1 MSRGRVR
8 GKTRGEW
15 IESWQGGF
23 RRRGIGGYSG
33 DLVSWVWWMR

>member
-23 RRRGIGGYSG
+23 RRGVLVGTLEIWSVGCGG
-33 DLVSWVWWMR
+33 